1 MEFKPD
7 LCRLQF
13 LSNAFLPVFRFSK
26 NKKFYLRVNWTPRV
40 KSRDEYE
47 FIYFTVALDSCMKF
61 PIYRLFRKDIDMRL
75 GISPFQSPIRG
86 LDKDTSWLHAD
97 RDICKWSIAT
107 QRVATFRKGKT
118 QKPGN
123 CFSQNRPD
131 SVRWEWKQSKSE
143 NLTRFSCKSKSE

>member
-26 NKKFYLRVNWTPRV
+26 NKKFYLRANWTPRV
-40 KSRDEYE
+40 KSRDECE

-75 GISPFQSPIRG
+75 GISPFQSPRRG
-86 LDKDTSWLHAD
+86 VDKDTSRLHTD
-97 RDICKWSIAT
+97 RNVCNRSIDT
-107 QRVATFRKGKT
+107 QRGAILRTGKT

-123 CFSQNRPD
+123 GFSQNRPD
-131 SVRWEWKQSKSE
+131 RVRWEWKQSKSE
-143 NLTRFSCKSKSE
+143 NLTRFSCRSKSE